1 MMKKKS
7 INQKVHCKI
16 ANLKHILASYDEVA
30 VTRLPSST
38 SLNELGTWFPDD
50 SQWQM
55 VTSAI
60 TKPDIKFM
68 MYAPIKKV
76 YHIIANDND

>member
-1 MMKKKS
+1 
-7 INQKVHCKI
+7 
-16 ANLKHILASYDEVA
+16 
-30 VTRLPSST
+30 
-38 SLNELGTWFPDD
+38 LNELGTWFPDD